1 MSSAALAPCT
11 PFSGE
16 MPRSEWEEFVPTAVT
31 RVARSED
38 RLTATYTVDG
48 QSKRKQ
54 QRFTTSLTELGDVLR
69 ALGEKVVADGVVDD
83 RPCAS
88 ASAKRARAAPDVL
101 GVVALVPRLDGDV
114 VVVQAR
120 ALGGARRARPRAR
133 VRARLDVERVRLLGE
148 LVVLHLGQQPLGLV
162 RLVHRRV
169 RA

>member
-1 MSSAALAPCT
+1 M
-11 PFSGE
+11 
-16 MPRSEWEEFVPTAVT
+16 PTAVT

-88 ASAKRARAAPDVL
+88 ASAKRARPTMPNDIPSPPRTFGDVP
-101 GVVALVPRLDGDV
+101 ALYVPRSTE
-114 VVVQAR
+114 
-120 ALGGARRARPRAR
+120 PR
-133 VRARLDVERVRLLGE
+133 V
-148 LVVLHLGQQPLGLV
+148 
-162 RLVHRRV
+162 VHRTSFTHP
-169 RA
+169 